1 MPKRAEISIR
11 KPPRDPDPDAFV
23 AEGKSDT
30 KALKHQSTKAQQVIK
45 STTREPTSRSSTT
58 YTRKGDGVT
67 LKRTNLWLP
76 QDVRTAIMVHAASS
90 ERDASDVVTEAVCRL
105 LKLEWPR

>member
-30 KALKHQSTKAQQVIK
+30 KAPKHQSTKATR
-45 STTREPTSRSSTT
+45 STSTREPTSRSSTT

-76 QDVRTAIMVHAASS
+76 QDVRTAIMVHAASN